1 MTKQY
6 FIDSAYDYEDTSSAL
21 MSKMYD
27 NVSMELSS
35 MICVFDRGDTEESY
49 DHYKNALAEMKQVS
63 FKEAESITVK
73 PTTFNWA
80 HHHE

>member
-6 FIDSAYDYEDTSSAL
+6 FIDSAYDYEDTSSEL

-49 DHYKNALAEMKQVS
+49 DPYKNALAEMKQVS
-63 FKEAESITVK
+63 FKEVESITVK

>member
-35 MICVFDRGDTEESY
+35 MIYAFDRGVTEESY
-49 DHYKNALAEMKQVS
+49 DHYKNALAEMKKVS
-63 FKEAESITVK
+63 FIEAEPITMR
-73 PTTFNWA
+73 TTMCNWV
-80 HHHE
+80 HNHE